1 MTKIKVCG
9 IRDKETGKYAE
20 KLGADALGFIL
31 CPSKRRIDLDILK
44 DITSNLRN
52 EVEKVGVFVNS
63 SEDEIKKYYYE
74 GGLSMVQLHG
84 DEDENFIRK
93 LPFKVIKAFNIETL
107 EDINKALNYDV
118 PFVLL
123 EGKGILK
130 GGNGNKISSELLEF
144 LGTVNKKD
152 RERIILA
159 GGLSAENVVDAIDIA
174 KPYMVDVS
182 SSLEVYGVKNK
193 QKIKEFIEI
202 VRGHNINV

>member
-1 MTKIKVCG
+1 MTKIKICG
-9 IRDKETGKYAE
+9 IKDREIGKYVE
-20 KLGADALGFIL
+20 ELGADALGFIL
-31 CPSKRRIDLDILK
+31 CPSKRRIDLDTLK
-44 DITSNLRN
+44 AITLGLGNK
-52 EVEKVGVFVNS
+52 VEKVGVFVNQ
-63 SEDEIKKYYYE
+63 SEDEIKKYYCE

-93 LPFKVIKAFNIETL
+93 LPFKVIKAFNVGTL
-107 EDINKALNYDV
+107 EDVKKALNYEV
-118 PFVLL
+118 PFILL

-130 GGNGNKISSELLEF
+130 GGNSNKLSSELLEF

-159 GGLSAENVVDAIDIA
+159 GGLGAENILNAIEIA

-182 SSLEVYGVKNK
+182 SSVEVDGVKNK

-202 VRGHNINV
+202 VRGHK